1 MVRIIRI
8 QGIMLYGHLDD
19 FFKSN
24 GTPNL
29 HVLSD
34 VTVRLISDF
43 FLAGGLSDRSQWITY
58 KKLFGSEFIDTL
70 MKEWSSDTQQK
81 Q

>member
-1 MVRIIRI
+1 MIFFNLTEHQIFMSCL
-8 QGIMLYGHLDD
+8 MLLYV
-19 FFKSN
+19 S
-24 GTPNL
+24 
-29 HVLSD
+29 S
-34 VTVRLISDF
+34 LIF